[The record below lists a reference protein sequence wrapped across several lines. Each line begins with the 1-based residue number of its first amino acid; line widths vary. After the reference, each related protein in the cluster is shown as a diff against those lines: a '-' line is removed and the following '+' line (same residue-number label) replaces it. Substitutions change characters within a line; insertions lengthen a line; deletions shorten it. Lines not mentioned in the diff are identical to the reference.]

1 MLTATDSRRIS
12 TNAFIVQCLIP
23 RSSEP
28 DRRHCRRR
36 LLKYRDRTLTTCS
49 RSSSRPCCS
58 RVNSVFLYGEFL
70 TSLSRRHLVSSHFF
84 LLFHSFF
91 FSLLFLCFHVFYLK
105 YSRFLCLCFFFYCN
119 LSLFELFLFL
129 FH

>member
-36 LLKYRDRTLTTCS
+36 LLKYLDRTLTTCS

-84 LLFHSFF
+84 LLFHSL
-91 FSLLFLCFHVFYLK
+91 FSLSCFCVFMFFILNIVD
-105 YSRFLCLCFFFYCN
+105 FCECLCVFYCN
-119 LSLFELFLFL
+119 LSLFELFHFL